1 MEEDRWTVDTLLKTS
16 GSFWEACTLHAAVA
30 LEIFTLI
37 GDDLLSAE
45 EVAEKLAGD
54 VRGTTMLLNGLA
66 AMGLLT
72 QQEGTYA
79 NSAASKTF
87 LIKESPQYMG
97 HIIQHHHHLVD
108 AWFRLPEAVKT
119 GKPVRERSSHSE
131 EEERESFLMGMF
143 NLARGIAPD
152 VAEQVDL
159 AGRRHLLD
167 LGGGPGTYAIHFCLA
182 NHQLDATVYDLPTTQ
197 PFALKTI
204 EQFGLTGRID
214 FAGGDYLHEEIPGY
228 YDVAWLSH
236 ILHGEGAEDCQKIID
251 KTVSVLDAG
260 GLILIHDFI
269 LDDTMDSPLFPAL
282 FALNMLVNTP
292 NGQSYSEMQIAD
304 MLKAAGVSNI
314 TRLPFKGPNDS
325 GIMKGVV

>member
-16 GSFWEACTLHAAVA
+16 GSFWESCILHAAVA

-37 GDDLLSAE
+37 GDEPLSAE
-45 EVAEKLAGD
+45 EVAKKLAGD
-54 VRGTTMLLNGLA
+54 VRGTTMLLNGLT
-66 AMGLLT
+66 AMGVLS
-72 QQEGTYA
+72 QREGRYA

-97 HIIQHHHHLVD
+97 YIIQHHHHLVN
-108 AWFRLPEAVKT
+108 AWSRLPEAVKT
-119 GKPVRERSSHSE
+119 GKPVRERSSHTE
-131 EEERESFLMGMF
+131 ETERESFLMGML
-143 NLARGIAPD
+143 NLARGIAPH

-159 AGRRHLLD
+159 TGRRHLLD

-182 NHQLDATVYDLPTTQ
+182 NPQLHATVYDLPTTQ

-204 EQFGLTGRID
+204 EQFGLKERID
-214 FAGGDYLHEEIPGY
+214 FVKGDYLNEEIPGS

-236 ILHGEGAEDCQKIID
+236 ILHGEGPQDCLRIIS
-251 KTVSVLDAG
+251 KTVSVLEAG

-269 LDDTMDSPLFPAL
+269 LGDTMDSPLFPAL
-282 FALNMLVNTP
+282 FALNMLVNTS
-292 NGQSYSEMQIAD
+292 NGQSYSETQIAE
-304 MLKAAGVSNI
+304 MLKTAGVSGI
-314 TRLPFKGPNDS
+314 IRLPFKGPNDS

>member
-16 GSFWEACTLHAAVA
+16 GSFWESCTLHAAVA

-54 VRGTTMLLNGLA
+54 LRGVTMLLNGLT
-66 AMGLLT
+66 AMSLLA
-72 QQEGTYA
+72 QQEGRYV
-79 NSAASKTF
+79 NSVVSTTF

-97 HIIQHHHHLVD
+97 YIIKHHHHLVN
-108 AWFRLPEAVKT
+108 AWSQLPEAVKT
-119 GKPVRERSSHSE
+119 GKPVRQRSSHTE
-131 EEERESFLMGMF
+131 ETERESFLMGML
-143 NLARGIAPD
+143 NLARGIAPQ

-159 AGRRHLLD
+159 TGRRHLLD

-182 NHQLDATVYDLPTTQ
+182 NPQLHATVCDLPTTQ

-204 EQFGLTGRID
+204 EQFELTGRVD
-214 FAGGDYLHEEIPGY
+214 FAGGDYLSEEITGF

-236 ILHGEGAEDCQKIID
+236 ILHGEAPEDCQRIIN
-251 KTVSVLDAG
+251 KTVSVLEAG

-269 LDDTMDSPLFPAL
+269 LDDTMDGPLFPAL

-292 NGQSYSEMQIAD
+292 NGQSYSETQIAD
-304 MLKAAGVSNI
+304 MLKSAGVNNI
-314 TRLPFKGPNDS
+314 IRLPFKGPNDS
-325 GIMKGVV
+325 GIMKGVI

>member
-1 MEEDRWTVDTLLKTS
+1 MEEDRWTLDTLLKTS

-37 GDDLLSAE
+37 GDHLLSAE

-54 VRGTTMLLNGLA
+54 LRGVTMLLNGLT

-72 QQEGTYA
+72 QQDGRYA
-79 NSAASKTF
+79 NSAVSKTF

-97 HIIQHHHHLVD
+97 YVIKHHHHLVN
-108 AWFRLPEAVKT
+108 AWSQLPKAVKM
-119 GKPVRERSSHSE
+119 GKPVRQRSSHGE
-131 EEERESFLMGMF
+131 ETERESFLMGML

-159 AGRRHLLD
+159 NARRHLLD

-182 NHQLDATVYDLPTTQ
+182 NPQLHATVYDLPTTQ

-204 EQFGLTGRID
+204 EQFGLTGRVD
-214 FAGGDYLHEEIPGY
+214 FAAGDYLGEEIPGS
-228 YDVAWLSH
+228 YDAAWLSH
-236 ILHGEGAEDCQKIID
+236 ILHGEGLEDCQRIIN
-251 KTVSVLDAG
+251 KTVSVLETG

-292 NGQSYSEMQIAD
+292 SGQSYSETQIAN
-304 MLKAAGVSNI
+304 MLKTAGVSNI
-314 TRLPFKGPNDS
+314 IRLPFKGPNDS